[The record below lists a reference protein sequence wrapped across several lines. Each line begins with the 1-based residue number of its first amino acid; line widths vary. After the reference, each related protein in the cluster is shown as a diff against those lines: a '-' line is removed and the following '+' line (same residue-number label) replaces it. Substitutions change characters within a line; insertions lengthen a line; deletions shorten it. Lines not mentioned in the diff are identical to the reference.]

1 MCVVFILEDKDFGVG
16 GDFGCEIGD
25 GWVRNGRCFGH
36 DRFSC
41 EYVFVKYRYNALL
54 DVSGLAEL

>member
-1 MCVVFILEDKDFGVG
+1 MCVVFILGDKDFGVG

-25 GWVRNGRCFGH
+25 GWVRNGRWFGH

-41 EYVFVKYRYNALL
+41 MYL
-54 DVSGLAEL
+54 